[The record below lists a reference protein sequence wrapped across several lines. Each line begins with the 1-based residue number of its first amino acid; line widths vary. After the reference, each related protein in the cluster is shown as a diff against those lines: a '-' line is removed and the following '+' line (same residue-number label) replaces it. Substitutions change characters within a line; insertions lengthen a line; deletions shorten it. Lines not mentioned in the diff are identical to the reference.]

1 MDKKSDLKGKKRAMI
16 KKILTGTDW
25 QIYDIR
31 LFGSQIGEVLTI
43 VEGWISSRLK
53 NKWIA
58 TVNPE
63 FVIKATKDKK
73 FLDLLKE
80 TDLNV
85 MDGIGLIWAREF
97 IKLES
102 YKVYKVSNKF
112 IKLLMRINFGFKTG
126 SEILKGKHKDEL
138 VSGADLMPELCKL
151 AAKKGYKVFFLGG
164 FGDRAKRTGEFFENK
179 FKKNNLKFS
188 YQYSCGEPDI
198 SNEKVLEQINK
209 FKPDILFVA
218 YGMKKQEEWISKNRN
233 KADFGV
239 AIGVGRSFDYF
250 SGDLKRA
257 PLKWRKVGME
267 WLYSLIK
274 EPKRIKRQ
282 VVLPK
287 FIWKVLTK

>member
-1 MDKKSDLKGKKRAMI
+1 MDKKSDLKGKKRAMA
-16 KKILTGTDW
+16 KKTLIGTDW

-31 LFGSQIGEVLTI
+31 LFGSQMGEVLTI
-43 VEGWISSRLK
+43 VEGWIDSRLK
-53 NKWIA
+53 SKWIA

-63 FVIKATKDKK
+63 FVIKATKDEK

-85 MDGIGLIWAREF
+85 MDGIGLIWARELDVRCQMSDVRF
-97 IKLES
+97 WKKLMVGA
-102 YKVYKVSNKF
+102 KVGV
-112 IKLLMRINFGFKTG
+112 
-126 SEILKGKHKDEL
+126 EILKGKHKNEL

-164 FGDRAKRTGEFFENK
+164 FGDRAERTAL
-179 FKKNNLKFS
+179 NLRSQFS
-188 YQYSCGEPDI
+188 DVSSQMDLKCQFCAGEPDI

>member
-1 MDKKSDLKGKKRAMI
+1 MDKKSDLKGKNRAMAN
-16 KKILTGTDW
+16 KTLTGTDW

-31 LFGSQIGEVLTI
+31 LFGSQMGEVLTI

-63 FVIKATKDKK
+63 FVIKATKDEK

-85 MDGIGLIWAREF
+85 MDGIGLIWAKELEKRKGN
-97 IKLES
+97 KL
-102 YKVYKVSNKF
+102 VSG
-112 IKLLMRINFGFKTG
+112 IQIGV
-126 SEILKGKHKDEL
+126 EILKGKHKDEL

-188 YQYSCGEPDI
+188 YQYSCGEPNI

-209 FKPDILFVA
+209 FKPDVDSISHLFHLFRPNSA
-218 YGMKKQEEWISKNRN
+218 AMTT
-233 KADFGV
+233 
-239 AIGVGRSFDYF
+239 
-250 SGDLKRA
+250 
-257 PLKWRKVGME
+257 P
-267 WLYSLIK
+267 
-274 EPKRIKRQ
+274 
-282 VVLPK
+282 
-287 FIWKVLTK
+287 FIR

>member
-1 MDKKSDLKGKKRAMI
+1 MDKKTEI
-16 KKILTGTDW
+16 KSKNKALVDGVLGGTNWKIFN
-25 QIYDIR
+25 IS
-31 LFGSQIGEVLTI
+31 LFGSGMSEVLSI
-43 VEGWISSRLK
+43 VEGWIDSRFK

-63 FVIKATKDKK
+63 FVIKATNDDN
-73 FLDLLKE
+73 FLALLKK

-85 MDGIGLIWAREF
+85 VDGIGLVWARELDVRCQMSDVRF
-97 IKLES
+97 WKKLT
-102 YKVYKVSNKF
+102 V
-112 IKLLMRINFGFKTG
+112 GFKVG
-126 SEILKGKHKDEL
+126 VEVLKGQHKNKL
-138 VSGADLMPELCKL
+138 ASGADLMPELCKL

-164 FGDRAKRTGEFFENK
+164 FGDRAERTAQYFRSQMSGLSSQD
-179 FKKNNLKFS
+179 FKCQF
-188 YQYSCGEPDI
+188 CAGEPDL
-198 SNEKVLEQINK
+198 SNKEVLKQINK

-218 YGMKKQEEWISKNRN
+218 YGMKKQEEWIFKNRN

-257 PLKWRKVGME
+257 PESWRKIGME

-274 EPKRIKRQ
+274 EPKRLKRQ
-282 VVLPK
+282 LVLPK

>member
-1 MDKKSDLKGKKRAMI
+1 MDKKSDLKGKK
-16 KKILTGTDW
+16 KGLVKTTLTGTDW
-25 QIYDIR
+25 QIYNIP
-31 LFGSQIGEVLTI
+31 LFGSQMSEVLSI
-43 VEGWISSRLK
+43 VDGWISSRHK

-63 FVIKATKDKK
+63 FVIKATKDEK
-73 FLDLLKE
+73 FLSLLKE

-85 MDGIGLIWAREF
+85 VDGIGLIWAKELDHRSSIIDRRNF
-97 IKLES
+97 IKKLALAT
-102 YKVYKVSNKF
+102 KVGV
-112 IKLLMRINFGFKTG
+112 
-126 SEILKGKHKDEL
+126 EILKGQHKNEL
-138 VSGADLMPELCKL
+138 VSGADLMPELCRL
-151 AAKKGYKVFFLGG
+151 AAQKGYKVFFLGG
-164 FGDRAKRTGEFFENK
+164 FGDRSKRTGEFFENN
-179 FKKNNLKFS
+179 FKKNNLKFN
-188 YQYSCGEPDI
+188 YEYSGGEPDF
-198 SNEKVLEQINK
+198 SNKEVLEQINK

>member
-1 MDKKSDLKGKKRAMI
+1 MDKKSDLKGKNKG
-16 KKILTGTDW
+16 LTKTTLIGTDW
-25 QIYDIR
+25 QIYNIP
-31 LFGSQIGEVLTI
+31 LFGSQMPQVLSI
-43 VEGWISSRLK
+43 VEGWIDSRLK

-63 FVIKATKDKK
+63 FVIKATKDNN
-73 FLDLLKE
+73 FLALLKE

-85 MDGIGLIWAREF
+85 VDGIGLVWAKKVLS
-97 IKLES
+97 IK
-102 YKVYKVSNKF
+102 YQVF
-112 IKLLMRINFGFKTG
+112 GIKRLFGGFKTG
-126 SEILKGKHKDEL
+126 VEILKGQYKHEL

-151 AAKKGYKVFFLGG
+151 AAKKEYKVFFLGG
-164 FGDRAKRTGEFFENK
+164 FGDRAERTAQYFRSQ
-179 FKKNNLKFS
+179 FS
-188 YQYSCGEPDI
+188 NFRCQFCAGEPDL
-198 SNEKVLEQINK
+198 SNKEVLEQINK

-218 YGMKKQEEWISKNRN
+218 YGMKKQEEWIFKNRN

>member
-1 MDKKSDLKGKKRAMI
+1 MDKKSDLKGKKRGLTN
-16 KKILTGTDW
+16 KTLTGTDW

-31 LFGSQIGEVLTI
+31 LFGSQMGEVLTI
-43 VEGWISSRLK
+43 VEGWIDSRFK

-63 FVIKATKDKK
+63 FVIKATKDEN
-73 FLDLLKE
+73 FLNLLKE

-85 MDGIGLIWAREF
+85 MDGIGLIWARELENRNGN
-97 IKLES
+97 KL
-102 YKVYKVSNKF
+102 VAGIQVG
-112 IKLLMRINFGFKTG
+112 M
-126 SEILKGKHKDEL
+126 EILKGKHKDKL

-179 FKKNNLKFS
+179 FKKDNLKFS
-188 YQYSCGEPDI
+188 YKYCEGEPDI

>member
-1 MDKKSDLKGKKRAMI
+1 MDKKSDLKGKNNCLTKT
-16 KKILTGTDW
+16 ILTGTDW
-25 QIYDIR
+25 QIYDIP
-31 LFGSQIGEVLTI
+31 LFGSQMPQVLSM
-43 VEGWISSRLK
+43 VEGWIDSRLK

-63 FVIKATKDKK
+63 FVIKATKDDN
-73 FLDLLKE
+73 FLALLKE

-85 MDGIGLIWAREF
+85 VDGIGLVWAKELEKRKEN
-97 IKLES
+97 KL
-102 YKVYKVSNKF
+102 V
-112 IKLLMRINFGFKTG
+112 TG
-126 SEILKGKHKDEL
+126 IQVGVEILKGKHKDEL

-188 YQYSCGEPDI
+188 YQYSCGEPET

-209 FKPDILFVA
+209 FKPDVLFVA
-218 YGMKKQEEWISKNRN
+218 YGMKKQEEWIFKNKN

-257 PLKWRKVGME
+257 PLKWRKMGME

-282 VVLPK
+282 IVLPK

>member
-63 FVIKATKDKK
+63 FVIKATKDEK

-85 MDGIGLIWAREF
+85 MDGIGLIWAKELEKRKGN
-97 IKLES
+97 KL
-102 YKVYKVSNKF
+102 V
-112 IKLLMRINFGFKTG
+112 TG
-126 SEILKGKHKDEL
+126 IQVGMEILKGKHKDEL